1 MAIARV
7 SSQIGAPGSKRYRKS
22 RVRYTDLAT
31 RNPGVDPKLLKRY
44 QALYEG
50 GETFRAMIGDFMPA
64 NPMESARVYAL
75 RQKSAFYRSY
85 VGPVID
91 FFSAQLFAAPFVVR
105 ATVGAT
111 TDAFIDDGFYA
122 AFKEDCDGAGTD
134 LSQFM
139 KTRFT
144 EALVKG
150 RSWIL
155 TELPE
160 DGGRPASSAAEWTER
175 GLGRATLCKLSPDEV
190 LDWEVGE
197 DGEMEWAITYA
208 CAYKRPDPRASRTLK
223 TERWRL
229 YNRTTVQTY
238 EVTFDPKRTKI
249 TASTDVPLKSERP
262 HGFPRVP
269 LIPIRLPPGL
279 WLMARCADAQVE
291 HFRQSSALSWATRQA
306 CYPMAVF
313 KARNP
318 ESEPPRPTGAGYM
331 HTIGLEEEIE
341 FIAPATA
348 PFEVI
353 AAQVT
358 AQKDEIHRIAQQMA
372 NSVDNTAASLG
383 RSGDSK
389 AADASATEI
398 CLLAYG
404 DVVKDAIEE
413 VYELVSD
420 ARGDTGIAFSVEGMT
435 HFKLS
440 DIGIMLDNAGKAG
453 DMIAKSPTL
462 GRELAKHAAELLL
475 PGATQQTKDAIRA
488 EIDASGNAANP

>member
-1 MAIARV
+1 
-7 SSQIGAPGSKRYRKS
+7 
-22 RVRYTDLAT
+22 
-31 RNPGVDPKLLKRY
+31 
-44 QALYEG
+44 
-50 GETFRAMIGDFMPA
+50 MIPEFLPA

-105 ATVGAT
+105 ATVGST

-155 TELPE
+155 AELPE

-197 DGEMEWAITYA
+197 DGEMEWAITYS

-229 YNRTTVQTY
+229 YDRTTVQTY

-249 TASTDVPLKSERP
+249 TSSTDVPLKSERP
-262 HGFPRVP
+262 HGFPR
-269 LIPIRLPPGL
+269 ILPPL
-279 WLMARCADAQVE
+279 APVHKRLIAHPRQLDRLHLRRAVADCTNQ
-291 HFRQSSALSWATRQA
+291 R
-306 CYPMAVF
+306 
-313 KARNP
+313 RNDFL
-318 ESEPPRPTGAGYM
+318 AN
-331 HTIGLEEEIE
+331 L
-341 FIAPATA
+341 APA
-348 PFEVI
+348 
-353 AAQVT
+353 AQLLPR
-358 AQKDEIHRIAQQMA
+358 DR
-372 NSVDNTAASLG
+372 G
-383 RSGDSK
+383 RGWWWRR
-389 AADASATEI
+389 
-398 CLLAYG
+398 LLRWLAF
-404 DVVKDAIEE
+404 
-413 VYELVSD
+413 
-420 ARGDTGIAFSVEGMT
+420 ARAGLPLLRWRRPLLRRFALRHDREPQPV
-435 HFKLS
+435 KLS
-440 DIGIMLDNAGKAG
+440 IALTVVLLDIM
-453 DMIAKSPTL
+453 
-462 GRELAKHAAELLL
+462 AEDEF
-475 PGATQQTKDAIRA
+475 PHIVP
-488 EIDASGNAANP
+488 S